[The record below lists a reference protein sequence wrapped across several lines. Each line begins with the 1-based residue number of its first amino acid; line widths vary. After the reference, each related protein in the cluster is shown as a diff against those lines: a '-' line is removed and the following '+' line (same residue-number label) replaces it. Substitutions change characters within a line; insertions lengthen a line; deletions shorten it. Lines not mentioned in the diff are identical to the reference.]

1 MTKILNAF
9 FNLPNSKT
17 KFKQVFGL
25 LMHIH
30 MYLAN
35 NLGRE
40 GLLSAHFLMRKFM
53 MMTMW
58 ATNEV
63 LNFFD
68 VVIEAPNIE
77 LLGYCRIY
85 GTPIIMFELKFPCVS
100 ISKIKMHRS
109 PPLPPLI

>member
-30 MYLAN
+30 MYLGN

-40 GLLSAHFLMRKFM
+40 GLLSAHFF
-53 MMTMW
+53 
-58 ATNEV
+58 NE
-63 LNFFD
+63 
-68 VVIEAPNIE
+68 E
-77 LLGYCRIY
+77 IY
-85 GTPIIMFELKFPCVS
+85 DDDNVGD
-100 ISKIKMHRS
+100 
-109 PPLPPLI
+109 

>member
-1 MTKILNAF
+1 
-9 FNLPNSKT
+9 
-17 KFKQVFGL
+17 
-25 LMHIH
+25 MHIH